1 MNDEPRFEISRRW
14 LECVDLLIKNGQA
27 STYRAF
33 CDSIGTAP
41 QSLNDIKTERRAVT
55 LDMVYATCNTYP
67 VGLTY
72 LIKGSGPKL
81 TAENVEENVEGIVEV
96 NTESKIN
103 PTNSALQSV
112 RTEFIVATQDTS
124 GNPTYSVINHK
135 AAANYLNGYQS
146 QEFYESLGVVTLPR
160 VLVGSQK
167 QGVFFQIEGD
177 SMTPKFQHGDWV
189 ACTLLDRSEWHT
201 VHDLDCYVVVSTTY
215 GIQFK
220 RVKNRLTSLGFLR
233 CKSDN
238 RRHRA
243 YNIEQENLLQ
253 LFRFVLHVSPDASNP
268 EDALYQKVD
277 HLEDTTTDLREMLE
291 QLQEQ
296 MQTLSGT
303 QKLAK
308 LKEKA
313 H

>member
-1 MNDEPRFEISRRW
+1 MSQEPRFEISRRW
-14 LECVDLLIKNGQA
+14 LECVDLLIKRGYTV
-27 STYRAF
+27 TYRAF
-33 CDSIGTAP
+33 CESIGVAP
-41 QSLNDIKTERRAVT
+41 QSLNDIKSERRAVT

-67 VGLTY
+67 VGLNY
-72 LIKGSGPKL
+72 LMRGTGQQL
-81 TAENVEENVEGIVEV
+81 TPENVEENVEVIVDV
-96 NTESKIN
+96 KPKDKIN
-103 PTNSALQSV
+103 PTNSPLQSAT
-112 RTEFIVATQDTS
+112 TEIIVATQDTT
-124 GNPTYSVINHK
+124 GNPTYTVINHK

-146 QEFYESLGVVTLPR
+146 QEYYESLGVVTLPR
-160 VLVGSQK
+160 SLVGSKK

-201 VHDLDCYVVVSTTY
+201 VHDLDCYVVVSSTY

-220 RVKNRLTSLGFLR
+220 RIKNRLESLGIIR

-243 YNIEQENLLQ
+243 YNIEEDNLLQ

-277 HLEDTTTDLREMLE
+277 HLEDTTTDLREMME

-296 MQTLSGT
+296 MLELKGGQTHQRVT
-303 QKLAK
+303 
-308 LKEKA
+308 EKA